1 MLIIGFKNRLQPY
14 KRLQNLLDNKYGP
27 HFICNA
33 YAYLIQ
39 DFCAYK

>member
-14 KRLQNLLDNKYGP
+14 ERLQNLLDNKYST

-33 YAYLIQ
+33 
-39 DFCAYK
+39 